1 MCTIIRIG
9 EQALSPSFHHFLTSL
24 LEAMSKRTFEITSY
38 SFSKYSQLNSIVSF
52 IWNTEYKLCP
62 DGQKMYCLQTTWLAL
77 LYLTFTSDIQV

>member
-9 EQALSPSFHHFLTSL
+9 EEALSPSFHHFLTSL

-52 IWNTEYKLCP
+52 I
-62 DGQKMYCLQTTWLAL
+62 
-77 LYLTFTSDIQV
+77 